1 MPEKD
6 PLSYQFLTYIWVI
19 GLASWGGIVGYVR
32 KLKNGHS
39 RFSFA
44 ELVGELFI
52 SAFVGVVTFF
62 MCAAAKIDPILSA
75 VFIAITGHM
84 GSRAILIFERI
95 IQSKIDKLTVK

>member
-19 GLASWGGIVGYVR
+19 GLASWGGVVGYVR

-52 SAFVGVVTFF
+52 SAFVGVLTFF

-75 VFIAITGHM
+75 ALVGISGHM
-84 GSRAILIFERI
+84 GSRAIVIFEKT